1 METIHTHYP
10 KKAGLQKPASSKE
23 TVKTDEIAM
32 LTQIS
37 LPPGYVNDGFFVKP
51 LYGNYRIKIHY
62 EEILWIEAD
71 NNYSH
76 IHFRQENKPYVTV
89 AFNIRK
95 VESMLPIRYFA
106 RANRSEIINLK
117 YVWEYYGYTIFLS
130 GTPHQFVVSEPYR
143 KYIFSCF
150 TELSKKTL
158 PSK

>member
-1 METIHTHYP
+1 
-10 KKAGLQKPASSKE
+10 
-23 TVKTDEIAM
+23 
-32 LTQIS
+32 
-37 LPPGYVNDGFFVKP
+37 
-51 LYGNYRIKIHY
+51 
-62 EEILWIEAD
+62 
-71 NNYSH
+71 
-76 IHFRQENKPYVTV
+76 
-89 AFNIRK
+89 
-95 VESMLPIRYFA
+95 MLPIRYFA